1 MTAPSDRRR
10 ILLIEDDES
19 VRKLL
24 ERALSNAYTVESAS
38 DGLSALRRL
47 ASAPTPD
54 LVICDIMMP
63 GVDGLTVARR
73 MRSDARTHATPIIFL
88 TARPAPR
95 DLIAGIQAGARHYL
109 TKPFKLDDLLQK
121 VRKVLGG

>member
-24 ERALSNAYTVESAS
+24 ERALANAYTVESAS

-73 MRSDARTHATPIIFL
+73 VRGDARTHATPIIFL
-88 TARPAPR
+88 TARSAPR

>member
-19 VRKLL
+19 VRMLL
-24 ERALSNAYTVESAS
+24 ERALSNAYAVESAS

-73 MRSDARTHATPIIFL
+73 MRGDARTRATPIIFL
-88 TARPAPR
+88 TARSAPR

-109 TKPFKLDDLLQK
+109 TKPFKLDELLQK